1 MPVTRLTP
9 LDYVVMATCV
19 AAFLGIGWA
28 LRRTVRTSSDFLLAG
43 RSLPSWVTGL
53 AYLAANIGVLEVIAM
68 GAAGARYG
76 IAAAHFFWIGAVPAM
91 LFAGL
96 VMMPVYHA
104 SGARTVAE
112 YLGLRFDAKTRALSA
127 VLFSI
132 LAVGSAGASMH
143 VMARLLESLLGWSFA
158 AGVILLAA
166 LVLAY
171 VLFSG
176 LRGAMYNGVL
186 QLLLLVCGLSTLV
199 FLGLRATG
207 GWELLQHRL
216 TQAAINGMRTQTMYT
231 HAWKGMG
238 DPATNAMGVE
248 GFGLAVGLGFVLSF
262 GYWCTDF
269 RVVQRA
275 LAARSLTAARR
286 TPLIA
291 AGVKM
296 LMPFLVI
303 VPGMIA
309 LVLGGGEGATAYGGI
324 GQGIIPARRAAD
336 GTAMVDAVG
345 RTILDFDMAT
355 PMMLVTLFP
364 NGVLGL
370 GVTALIAACMAA
382 MAANLTAFG
391 AVWTYDVYQSRVG
404 EVANDERCLWMGR
417 VAMVGGSVLSVAAAF
432 AASAFDSI
440 LEFLQLGVAF
450 VVAPLAATMALGV
463 FWRRATG
470 HGAFAGNL
478 AGMLAAVI
486 HHGISLP
493 RGAAPGIRGGFLM
506 PRLGYPSELAQGFST
521 AIVAFAACFFVTIIV
536 SFLTRAR
543 AEEEMSGLVYAL
555 TPKPAEQHLTWAQRP
570 MTLAIA
576 VLAVTVWLNV
586 VFY

>member
-1 MPVTRLTP
+1 
-9 LDYVVMATCV
+9 
-19 AAFLGIGWA
+19 
-28 LRRTVRTSSDFLLAG
+28 
-43 RSLPSWVTGL
+43 
-53 AYLAANIGVLEVIAM
+53 
-68 GAAGARYG
+68 
-76 IAAAHFFWIGAVPAM
+76 
-91 LFAGL
+91 
-96 VMMPVYHA
+96 
-104 SGARTVAE
+104 
-112 YLGLRFDAKTRALSA
+112 
-127 VLFSI
+127 
-132 LAVGSAGASMH
+132 
-143 VMARLLESLLGWSFA
+143 
-158 AGVILLAA
+158 
-166 LVLAY
+166 
-171 VLFSG
+171 
-176 LRGAMYNGVL
+176 
-186 QLLLLVCGLSTLV
+186 
-199 FLGLRATG
+199 
-207 GWELLQHRL
+207 
-216 TQAAINGMRTQTMYT
+216 
-231 HAWKGMG
+231 
-238 DPATNAMGVE
+238 
-248 GFGLAVGLGFVLSF
+248 
-262 GYWCTDF
+262 
-269 RVVQRA
+269 
-275 LAARSLTAARR
+275 
-286 TPLIA
+286 LIA

-370 GVTALIAACMAA
+370 GFTALIAACMAA

-391 AVWTYDVYQSRVG
+391 AVWTYDVYQARVG

-493 RGAAPGIRGGFLM
+493 RGAAPGIRGGFLV

-536 SFLTRAR
+536 SFLTRPR

-555 TPKPAEQHLTWAQRP
+555 TPKAAEQHLTWAQRP